1 MEIKKLEL
9 FKIEMSMAIQILLKH
24 TEHINESKMRLD
36 FLTEQISRRVAGR
49 SELWMELFSLRKG
62 PSEDLWSKL
71 QSRTVDYMI

>member
-36 FLTEQISRRVAGR
+36 FLTEQISCRQISFAGR
-49 SELWMELFSLRKG
+49 SGLYIGGNVPETGIPKVKYFLNMHKA
-62 PSEDLWSKL
+62 
-71 QSRTVDYMI
+71 